1 MPQQGNTGH
10 SLKSFP
16 SNQEGRA
23 GSSFPTNSICTL
35 RMQTKSVG
43 ALPQLFTDNAI
54 WLTLVALT
62 SSITIVPAA
71 LSSLKVTEIGVST
84 LFIIQCFIYMPSN
97 RPGALPHPPG

>member
-1 MPQQGNTGH
+1 MPQHGNTGH

-16 SNQEGRA
+16 SNQEGRV

-62 SSITIVPAA
+62 SSMTIVPAV

-84 LFIIQCFIYMPSN
+84 LFIIQCFIYIPSD